1 LELAPQP
8 PGFLFT
14 MPHEGVSDDKAVGR
28 FLDEPSGRA
37 ESVANCLKYSFL
49 KGKEDFSLLTMNTE
63 AIQPIQITFA
73 S

>member
-1 LELAPQP
+1 LLLSRRAFFSRCPMKVYRMIRQS
-8 PGFLFT
+8 
-14 MPHEGVSDDKAVGR
+14 EGY
-28 FLDEPSGRA
+28 
-37 ESVANCLKYSFL
+37 VANCLKYSFL